1 MYGLSKPRIFEIG
14 VALLL
19 TVAALVFVGW
29 TVWAAEVAQL
39 RVADAWMRPTVGA
52 GRTTAAYMTIANNGN
67 EDDTLKSA
75 RSARAKAVELH
86 ETTMTDDGVM
96 QMRHVEDGFVIPA
109 GGSLILKPAGA
120 HIMVMGLD
128 DALAV
133 GDELA
138 FTLEFARAGVIEVSI
153 PVKADGP

>member
-14 VALLL
+14 VALML
-19 TVAALVFVGW
+19 TAAALVFVGW
-29 TVWAAEVAQL
+29 TVWAAEAQL

-52 GRTTAAYMTIANNGN
+52 GRTTAAYMTVANSAG

-75 RSARAKAVELH
+75 RSAKAKAVEIH
-86 ETTMTDDGVM
+86 ETTMNDDGVM
-96 QMRHVEDGFVIPA
+96 QMRHVEDGLVVPA
-109 GGSLILKPAGA
+109 GSSLVLKPAGA

-138 FTLEFARAGVIEVSI
+138 LTLEFARAGIIEVSV
-153 PVKADGP
+153 PVRASGP